1 MLEYSHQKASK
12 QHSDIN
18 APEPKKKK
26 MFENFTA
33 FFGEVGFE
41 ILQPMINWS
50 LKSEDSIKNI
60 IIFYASFIF
69 SFLGRNSMIGGQLAN
84 SAGHQIF

>member
-41 ILQPMINWS
+41 ILQPMIN
-50 LKSEDSIKNI
+50 
-60 IIFYASFIF
+60 
-69 SFLGRNSMIGGQLAN
+69 
-84 SAGHQIF
+84 

>member
-18 APEPKKKK
+18 ALEPKKK

-60 IIFYASFIF
+60 IIFFMHHLY
-69 SFLGRNSMIGGQLAN
+69 FL
-84 SAGHQIF
+84 FWVETPW